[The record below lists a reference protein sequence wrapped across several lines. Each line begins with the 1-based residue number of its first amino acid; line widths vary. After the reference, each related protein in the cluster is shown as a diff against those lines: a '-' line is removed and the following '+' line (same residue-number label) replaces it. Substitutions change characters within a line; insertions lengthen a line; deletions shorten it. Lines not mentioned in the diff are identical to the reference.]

1 MTGKMNEQILCVAKQ
16 GLPRAFFDEKVTLD
30 FDEQELLGRYFET
43 LYRFVPRGQAEN
55 DESLFQIIPYCL
67 ARDPAGFYLSYD
79 RRGSEKRLH
88 GKSSCGIGGH
98 VSREDHSNGSLME
111 TLHRGLERE
120 VFEECGVSLQGRH
133 HFLGV
138 IGESESSAGRVHLG
152 LVYNAE
158 IDRED
163 FNPSEELEEY
173 AWLDKNTILEN
184 SELYETWSILAME
197 LLGNTGR

>member
-1 MTGKMNEQILCVAKQ
+1 MTDKMDEKILCVDKQ

-30 FDEQELLGRYFET
+30 FDEQELLGMYLEN
-43 LYRFVPRGQAEN
+43 LYRFVPRGHAET

-67 ARDPAGFYLSYD
+67 VRDLAGFFLSYD

-88 GKSSCGIGGH
+88 GRKSCGIGGH
-98 VSREDHSNGSLME
+98 VSMEDRSNGALVE

-120 VFEECGVSLQGRH
+120 FLEECGVSLQDRY

-152 LVYNAE
+152 LVYSAE
-158 IDRED
+158 IDRDD
-163 FNPSEELEEY
+163 FIPSEELEEY
-173 AWLDKNTILEN
+173 TWLDKITILDN
-184 SELYETWSILAME
+184 SEAYETWSILAME
-197 LLGNTGR
+197 LLEKTGR